1 MGDGRLSL
9 LIQKSRAELWGWE
22 EQRHSPPP
30 LTPPC
35 SPNPIPSIV
44 HSLGGWVEPGP
55 ARWVPSNDTHYA
67 GVWQLRGRRGPQGLR
82 SHGTQPA
89 HPRPFLILYESGGHG
104 RQAGWGRGAGTGPA
118 GAWRKEGKLR
128 SLGAKGWY
136 GGRGCWGA
144 CGGGGVGSGGGGG
157 VCVCVCV
164 CTHTRA
170 GVYRGTANLA

>member
-9 LIQKSRAELWGWE
+9 LIQKSRAELWGRE

-44 HSLGGWVEPGP
+44 HSLGGWVKPGP

-67 GVWQLRGRRGPQGLR
+67 GVWQLRGRRGPQGLC

-89 HPRPFLILYESGGHG
+89 HPRPFLILYESGGQG
-104 RQAGWGRGAGTGPA
+104 RQAGRAGTGPA

-144 CGGGGVGSGGGGG
+144 CGGGGVGGGGG
-157 VCVCVCV
+157 VCVCVC
-164 CTHTRA
+164 THTCA
-170 GVYRGTANLA
+170 GVYRDTVNLA